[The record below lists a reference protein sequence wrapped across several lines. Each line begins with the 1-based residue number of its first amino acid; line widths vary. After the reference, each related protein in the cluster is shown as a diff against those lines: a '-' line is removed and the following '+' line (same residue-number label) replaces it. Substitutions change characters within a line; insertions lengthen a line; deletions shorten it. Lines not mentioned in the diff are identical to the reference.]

1 MTNVSASL
9 AKSNFAAVL
18 DRVEQGET
26 LVITRHGK
34 PVAEI
39 RPSQGEK
46 KSEREQLRM
55 HFKPFVNAQKRFRS
69 KRFWLSATPD
79 ENDDDRRCRCLC
91 RCVLADRR

>member
-46 KSEREQLRM
+46 KSEREQLRDA
-55 HFKPFVNAQKRFRS
+55 FQAFRERAKKVS
-69 KRFWLSATPD
+69 V
-79 ENDDDRRCRCLC
+79 EEI
-91 RCVLADRR
+91 LALRDAGRK